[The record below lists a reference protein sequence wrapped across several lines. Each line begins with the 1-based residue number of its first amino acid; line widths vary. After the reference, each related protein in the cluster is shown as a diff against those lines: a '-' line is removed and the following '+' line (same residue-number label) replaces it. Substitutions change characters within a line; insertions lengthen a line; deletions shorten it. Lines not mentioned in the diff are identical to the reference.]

1 MNKLKEI
8 LFLFKA
14 FFIIFSELLIYFFYN
29 DKITF
34 IDRLTRKLASINIL
48 YVKVFQAFAL
58 NNSLIDDKINNT
70 LLKFTD
76 NAPWTNDDIDYN
88 ILFKLED
95 DEGLVFQDEGISYP
109 MNSGMISLVF
119 RAKRRIDNSNVI
131 VKLKRK
137 NIEYK
142 LKEAIDNLLFFMYIL
157 SFFPLVQKYQLAEV
171 VNKNIDIIK
180 HQVNF
185 HEEVENLIRVKNN
198 CKNLK
203 YVKVPNVYKEIT
215 DKYDNVILM
224 EQIIGVQIQ
233 NVKEED
239 YYGFAKQVVK
249 FGVVTTLIHGVAHGD
264 LHGGNIL
271 FIKDENDTKHKYK
284 IGVIDFGIIFE
295 MESRMKDVLFGILT
309 EMFTTPAELTAKK
322 LLTSGIIEPIDILK
336 SLPKDH
342 YENILIF
349 TTEIIQ
355 DTIHNSKQAN
365 QIQIYKFLSKFKTYI
380 SDPEISGLGLRPSDS
395 FVKTQL
401 VLAMAHGVTLT
412 LCKENYITLLDDV
425 INELFHTNMIMM

>member
-1 MNKLKEI
+1 MNKLKEF

-14 FFIIFSELLIYFFYN
+14 FFIIFSELLIYAFYKE
-29 DKITF
+29 KITF

-95 DEGLVFQDEGISYP
+95 DEGLVFQDEGVSYP

-119 RAKRRIDNSNVI
+119 RAKRSIDNSNVI

-185 HEEVENLIRVKNN
+185 HEEVENLIKIKNN

-215 DKYDNVILM
+215 DKYENVILM
-224 EQIIGVQIQ
+224 EQIIGVPIQ

-284 IGVIDFGIIFE
+284 IGVLDFGIIFE

-309 EMFTTPAELTAKK
+309 EMFNTHAELTAKK
-322 LLTSGIIEPIDILK
+322 LLTSGIIEPIHILK

-342 YENILIF
+342 YENILAF

-355 DTIHNSKQAN
+355 DTIYNSKQAN
-365 QIQIYKFLSKFKTYI
+365 QIQLYKFISKFKTYI

-395 FVKTQL
+395 FVKIQL

-425 INELFHTNMIMM
+425 INELFHTNMMM

>member
-34 IDRLTRKLASINIL
+34 IDRLTRKLANINIL

-95 DEGLVFQDEGISYP
+95 DEGLVFQDEGLSYP

-119 RAKRRIDNSNVI
+119 RAKRSIDNSNVI

-137 NIEYK
+137 NIESK